1 MNSKTGKWIETG
13 IVAVVNIVLWL
24 GQSELAYNI
33 AQERD
38 ILLGRFTVDRFTLN
52 LVISV
57 ISLFVINGIWTAKKV
72 KTAQQKR
79 QDTFKAIALALSI
92 IFSLAAA
99 DAALRILKAKQYQG
113 RADLFFRTPDTIQ
126 QGIVRDV
133 PATAFSYPV
142 PAKGFGDFEF
152 TITIDKNGFRNKTD
166 FEKCDIIT
174 LGDSFTEGSHVS
186 DEQVWPVLLSERSGL
201 KIYNLGMSGGNPVS
215 YLELIKRFA
224 PKFSPRIVMCVLY
237 EGNDFR
243 SSNFEG
249 RKLQEKQQPQKFS
262 LFSYIKSSPLR
273 LGLKNLFIRLF
284 GPPGSQ
290 RFAGDMK
297 AGEVAPDHPIYAV
310 SWLPVAV
317 PRGADAKYYAFNFKS
332 LRDECQEKTAFET
345 SGGWKGTS
353 ERLLEIKKLC
363 DENNIRLVVVFA
375 PDKPHLLMPLIKD
388 DVPKEKL
395 YAFMSLKMKNLP
407 PVGEIT
413 DFVCKNLDSKES
425 VVAEFCNAQSIGFL
439 SLTKPLQDAIK
450 SGKQAYFTYDQHWT
464 PVGHSIVA
472 DAAFDFFNKQ
482 NVK

>member
-1 MNSKTGKWIETG
+1 MNGKTGKWIATG
-13 IVAVVNIVLWL
+13 VVAAVNIVLWL
-24 GQSELAYNI
+24 GQSALAYNI

-38 ILLGRFTVDRFTLN
+38 ILLGRFTFDRFTLN
-52 LVISV
+52 LVVSV
-57 ISLFVINGIWTAKKV
+57 ISLFVINGIWAAKKV
-72 KTAQQKR
+72 KTPQQKR
-79 QDTFKAIALALSI
+79 QDTFKVIALALSI
-92 IFSLAAA
+92 LISLAAA
-99 DAALRILKAKQYQG
+99 DTALRILKAKQYQG

-126 QGIVRDV
+126 KGIVTDV
-133 PATAFSYPV
+133 SKTAFSYPA

-152 TITIDKNGFRNKTD
+152 TITIDNNGFRNKTD

-186 DEQVWPVLLSERSGL
+186 DEHVWPFLLAEKSGL

-224 PKFSPRIVMCVLY
+224 PKFSPRIIMCVLY

-249 RKLQEKQQPQKFS
+249 RKLQEKQQPRKFS
-262 LFSYIKSSPLR
+262 FVSYIKTSPLR
-273 LGLKNLFIRLF
+273 LGLKNLFIRLL
-284 GPPGSQ
+284 GPLGSS
-290 RFAGDMK
+290 RFADDFKSGK
-297 AGEVAPDHPIYAV
+297 VGTGHPLYPV

-317 PRGADAKYYAFNFKS
+317 PQGQEAKYYAFDFKS
-332 LRDECQEKTAFET
+332 LRDDCIDRKAFET

-353 ERLLEIKKLC
+353 EKLLEIKKLC
-363 DENNIRLVVVFA
+363 DENGIRLVVVYA

-407 PVGEIT
+407 TVGEIT

-425 VVAEFCNAQSIGFL
+425 AVGEFCKAQSIEFL

-450 SGKQAYFTYDQHWT
+450 SGKQAYFTCDQHWT

-472 DAAFDFFNKQ
+472 DAAMAFFNSL